1 MVGKYRGSALITALF
16 IMTLVAIAATAMSTR
31 LQLDIYRT
39 RLTLTSDKLY
49 LASQGVTFWAM
60 NLLSKK
66 SIYQLLDEQTGKIA
80 DYPAKLQEAYPGV
93 ISKGALYDM
102 QALFNLNSLLD
113 PKSHLLFYNLLKNV
127 LKSNSSTDQKRLIRS
142 IYQWIIPYQPG
153 HGQDKELNFYLN
165 QKPAYLPGYQPLK
178 STSELRIIQGINTN
192 KYQAL
197 LPFITVLPEKTLIN
211 INTAPK
217 IILMSLGDGLS
228 ETEVDEIIQE
238 RSKKIKHLN
247 DISPLLQKLDI
258 PTDQITIESHY
269 FLSVATV
276 SLDNLNLTTY
286 TILKRGENNKITPP
300 SISIVSEHLNTR

>member
-1 MVGKYRGSALITALF
+1 MVAKYRGSALITALF

-60 NLLSKK
+60 NLLSTK
-66 SIYQLLDEQTGKIA
+66 ITYTLVDEQTGKIA
-80 DYPAKLQEAYPGV
+80 DYPLKLQGVYPGV
-93 ISKGALYDM
+93 SSKGALYDM
-102 QALFNLNSLLD
+102 QGLFNLNSLLD
-113 PKSHLLFYNLLKNV
+113 PKSHLVFYNLLKNV
-127 LKSNSSTDQKRLIRS
+127 LKLNSSTQQKRLIRS
-142 IYQWIIPYQPG
+142 IYQWIIPYQPD
-153 HGQDKELNFYLN
+153 HGQDNELNFYLN

-178 STSELRIIQGINTN
+178 STSELRIIQGINTI

-197 LPFITVLPEKTLIN
+197 LPYVTVLPEKTLIN

-228 ETEVDEIIQE
+228 ETEVDEILQE

-247 DISPLLQKLDI
+247 DISLLLQKLDV
-258 PTDQITIESHY
+258 PTDQITTESHY
-269 FLSVATV
+269 FLSISTV
-276 SLDNLNLTTY
+276 RLDNLNLTTY
-286 TILKRGENNKITPP
+286 TLLKRGENNKLQPP
-300 SISIVSEHLNTR
+300 SISIVSEQINTR